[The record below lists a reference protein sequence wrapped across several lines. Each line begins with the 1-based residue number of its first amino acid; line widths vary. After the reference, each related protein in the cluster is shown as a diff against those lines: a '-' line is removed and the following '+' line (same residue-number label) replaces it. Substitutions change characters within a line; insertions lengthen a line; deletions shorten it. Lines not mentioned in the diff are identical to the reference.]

1 MAGRRRQQYRAFGSF
16 AGPDEYVAPP
26 YLINAVHK
34 KYGRG
39 ILLIGAIESD
49 IKEFWR
55 NVEVKAS
62 NSGFQDKPPQEVT
75 RQIVDI
81 SAKEHVNNGT
91 EEDEVEVLNNEE
103 ETRTE
108 QKSYSLSF
116 EKSWEFSGNINVGAS
131 FFNAFGVGGPS
142 IGLGGSIKRTKKTL
156 QDLTKEEE
164 RSLSQQYSLTGKIKV
179 PPKTK
184 LTVTITTYA
193 VNYKAN
199 LKAAFAVSM
208 SNVIPFYY
216 KSGLGKLCCAGI
228 GPTCRRVGYITAEE
242 LFQGQ
247 NEYNVDGGN
256 ITFSRETELSYLAET
271 IEMYKVEQRLQ

>member
-1 MAGRRRQQYRAFGSF
+1 MARIGRQQYGEFGSF
-16 AGPDEYVAPP
+16 AGPEEYENPP
-26 YLINAVHK
+26 YLINAACR
-34 KYGRG
+34 KYGHG
-39 ILLIGAIESD
+39 VLLIGAVESELR
-49 IKEFWR
+49 EFWR

-62 NSGFQDKPPQEVT
+62 NSGYQEEPPQEVT
-75 RQIVDI
+75 RQVVDI
-81 SAKEHVNNGT
+81 SAKEHVNYGT
-91 EEDEVEVLNNEE
+91 EEDEVEVLNNQE

-108 QKSYSLSF
+108 HKSYSLSF
-116 EKSWEFSGNINVGAS
+116 EKSWEFGGNIDVGAS

-142 IGLGGSIKRTKKTL
+142 IGLGGSVKRTKKTF
-156 QDLTKEEE
+156 QDLTRQEE

-184 LTVTITTYA
+184 LSVTITTYA

-199 LKAAFAVSM
+199 LKAVFAVPM

-228 GPTCRRVGYITAEE
+228 GPTCRKLGYITAEE

-247 NEYNVDGGN
+247 NEYSVDGGN

-271 IEMYKVEQRLQ
+271 IEMYKVEQPLK

>member
-1 MAGRRRQQYRAFGSF
+1 MGGRQKYGRFGSF
-16 AGPDEYVAPP
+16 AGPDEYQLPS
-26 YLINAVHK
+26 YLINAAQK

-39 ILLIGAIESD
+39 ILLIGATDDD

-62 NSGFQDKPPQEVT
+62 NSGFQDTPPREVT
-75 RQIVDI
+75 RQVVDI
-81 SAKEHVNNGT
+81 SAKEHFNFGT

-108 QKSYSLSF
+108 NKSYSLSF
-116 EKSWEFSGNINVGAS
+116 EKSWEFAGNIDVGAS

-142 IGLGGSIKRTKKTL
+142 LGLGGSIKRTKKTL

-164 RSLSQQYSLTGKIKV
+164 RSLSQQYSVTGKIKV
-179 PPKTK
+179 PAKTK
-184 LTVTITTYA
+184 LTVTITTFA
-193 VNYKAN
+193 VNYKAD
-199 LKAAFAVSM
+199 LKAVFAVPI
-208 SNVIPFYY
+208 SNVLPFFY

-228 GPTCRRVGYITAEE
+228 GPTCRKLGYITSEE
-242 LFQGQ
+242 LFEGQ
-247 NEYNVDGGN
+247 NEYNVDGGT

-271 IEMYKVEQRLQ
+271 IEMYKVEEAVK